1 MAWQTAGPADSNEDS
16 VMTLNWPILNP
27 PKVLTTLAA
36 ACLVTLAH
44 AGPSPLVAAYD
55 GSATIVEVIDP
66 AVPVVRFET
75 VSTGFGS
82 FDLSRYFSTD
92 IVNLATGLGS
102 GTHRFVADNGD
113 ELFGAFT
120 VQIAPGDEPGL
131 LELTGSTSFTGGTG
145 LFTGATGSARFSGS
159 GSFISESTALTS
171 LRFIGEVNL
180 VPEPGSAALLL
191 IGLGLLGRL
200 RPWQAASLTGAR
212 A

>member
-1 MAWQTAGPADSNEDS
+1 M
-16 VMTLNWPILNP
+16 MTLNWPTLKL
-27 PKVLTTLAA
+27 PKVLVHLSA
-36 ACLVTLAH
+36 ACLITTPAL
-44 AGPSPLVAAYD
+44 AGPTPLSAAFD

-66 AVPVVRFET
+66 ATPVVRFET

-82 FDLSRYFSTD
+82 FDLNRYFSTD

-102 GTHRFVADNGD
+102 GTHRFVSDSGD

-120 VQIAPGDEPGL
+120 VQLTPGDEPGL

-145 LFTGATGSARFSGS
+145 VFSGATGSARFSGS
-159 GSFISESTALTS
+159 GSFISDTTALTS

-180 VPEPGSAALLL
+180 VPEPGSLALLS
-191 IGLGLLGRL
+191 LGLLLAGL
-200 RPWQAASLTGAR
+200 RPRPAAARVGAT